1 MEFRHIAIDMQR
13 IVVEPTAWHSPTVA
27 DIIPNILKLSEAFS
41 EQTLYARFT
50 VPPNVE
56 SATGCW
62 RDFYERWPM
71 ITRQE
76 LDPHLLDLAPP
87 LAKIAK
93 ADQVFDKP
101 GFSIFS
107 SPGLHDRL
115 RKDGVGTLILS
126 GTETDVCVYSSAL
139 GAVDLGYRVVLVE
152 DALSSPDADAHRTV
166 LQLLAPRLPQ
176 QIRVMST
183 AQLLAEFGEKFE
195 SKPRAMAEDT
205 R

>member
-1 MEFRHIAIDMQR
+1 MEFRHVAIDIQR
-13 IVVEPTAWHSPTVA
+13 IVMEPTAWHSPSVV
-27 DIIPNILKLSEAFS
+27 DIIPNVLTLSEAFS
-41 EQTLYARFT
+41 EQTLFARFA

-62 RDFYERWPM
+62 REFYERWPM
-71 ITRQE
+71 ITGQE

-107 SPGLHDRL
+107 SPSLHDRL
-115 RKDGVGTLILS
+115 QEDGVAILILS

-152 DALSSPDADAHRTV
+152 DALSSPDAEAHRTV

-183 AQLLAEFGEKFE
+183 AQVLAEFGERFE
-195 SKPRAMAEDT
+195 SQPQAITEDT